1 MNCGISILLRAG
13 PLVFALLA
21 AAAPAMAQPA
31 EPSRVEFEVEA
42 GPLWATRNDVRIP
55 PDTGTEFSLL
65 DLTGRGPDPF
75 VRVTANFKLAERH
88 GLRLL
93 VAPVGTRGVGTF
105 DAPVHFAGETFAP
118 GVPTDGTFKFNTYR
132 LTYRYTVHAGDTWRV
147 QIGAALLTRD
157 AKIEL
162 RQADT
167 VARDTDIGFVPLAY
181 FSAARRLTGRTSLV
195 LDVEGLG
202 APQGRAIDGAL
213 KLNVALTDRWTL
225 GAGYRAIEGGADVE
239 SVYTF
244 AWLHFGVVSLGYRF

>member
-1 MNCGISILLRAG
+1 MSRRLSILLRAA
-13 PLVFALLA
+13 PLGFALLA
-21 AAAPAMAQPA
+21 AAAPVLAQPA
-31 EPSRVEFEVEA
+31 SPPRVEIEVEA

-75 VRVTANFKLAERH
+75 VRLTATFQLAERH

-93 VAPVGTRGVGTF
+93 VAPVETRGAGVF
-105 DAPVHFAGETFAP
+105 DAPVRFAGREFAA
-118 GVPTDGTFKFNTYR
+118 GVPTDGTFTFNTYR

-167 VARDTDIGFVPLAY
+167 VARDTDVGFVPLAY
-181 FSAARRLTGRTSLV
+181 FSAARRLSDRASLV

-213 KLNVALTDRWTL
+213 KVNVALTDRWTL
-225 GAGYRAIEGGADVE
+225 GAGYRTIEGGADVE

-244 AWLHFGVVSLGYRF
+244 AWLHFGVLSMGYRF